1 MQSFVI
7 CILKTR
13 ITKITCCLVS
23 ANDGDFF
30 SPPSG
35 THSSDPV
42 SEIIRLT
49 PTKIPLYIC
58 RYAVAHIITAQE
70 FTKQVFYLSGSK
82 WHKTNTVLLLPST
95 VIISYPSN

>member
-35 THSSDPV
+35 THSTDPV

-70 FTKQVFYLSGSK
+70 
-82 WHKTNTVLLLPST
+82 LPSRYF
-95 VIISYPSN
+95 ISVAQNGIKPILSYYYHQQ